1 MRSVNVL
8 INCIQN
14 NRKAPVLMN
23 TIQIEIAYAT
33 PERQVILVIQAD
45 EGSSP
50 REVVMKSDIDQYFPE
65 IDKQNCD
72 IGIFGKVIRP
82 DQVLES
88 GDRIEIYRPLLADP
102 KEVRKR
108 RAAQGLRMKKGGGKE
123 EGSAKAEGSDSA
135 AN

>member
-72 IGIFGKVIRP
+72 IGIFGKAIRP

-123 EGSAKAEGSDSA
+123 EGSDSA